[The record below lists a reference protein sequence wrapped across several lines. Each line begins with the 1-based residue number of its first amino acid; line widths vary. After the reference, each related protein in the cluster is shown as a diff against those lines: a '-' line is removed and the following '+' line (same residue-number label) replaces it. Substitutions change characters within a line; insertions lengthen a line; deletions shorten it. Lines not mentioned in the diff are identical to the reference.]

1 MEILIILIIVLAV
14 VFIIVATSGN
24 KKAAAT
30 NNVNQTNQSV
40 NITSAVPEK
49 TNDDKN
55 SYKKSNNSASRK
67 DIIDFIEFDKISD
80 DMIIQDKGNKYTM
93 VLQCKGINYDLMSEI
108 EQLSVEEGFINFLS
122 TLRFPIQLYVQ
133 ARTIDMKKSIN
144 MYKDKVKSIADEYNE
159 KNEAYKKIAS
169 DLNAKDNDIEYA
181 EYEKEKLANIN
192 EYANDITR
200 YVERLS
206 LNKQMLQ
213 RRFYVIL
220 SYYKSEITSASSFNK
235 DELYEICNNELYTRA
250 QTIISSL
257 QSSSVSA
264 RVLSSNEVAE
274 LLYISYNRDDEKLMD
289 IKTALDSGFYRMY
302 STSKD
307 VYEKKEE
314 MMQRQIEEQA
324 MQRIKIA
331 VEEARLNGTLQSRD
345 DFIEE
350 YETAVDTRAVHIIE
364 NSDMDDKTKLNIQNQ
379 IIETHNKEFDEREK
393 ERNKKAKLKEKEQN
407 NEDNKNQEEKIES
420 KIDSEK
426 QEKKVETETEN
437 SAEDSII

>member
-1 MEILIILIIVLAV
+1 MGILI
-14 VFIIVATSGN
+14 FIIIILAIVFVIVASSGN
-24 KKAAAT
+24 KNKKVQSNIVQT
-30 NNVNQTNQSV
+30 TVSMDNVNTINKSQQ
-40 NITSAVPEK
+40 
-49 TNDDKN
+49 NDN
-55 SYKKSNNSASRK
+55 SYKKNINTAPRK
-67 DIIDFIEFDKISD
+67 DMLDFMDFDKISD
-80 DMIIQDKGNKYTM
+80 DMVIQDKGNKYTM

-122 TLRFPIQLYVQ
+122 TLKFPIQLYVQ
-133 ARTIDMKKSIN
+133 ARTIDLKKSIN
-144 MYKDKVKSIADEYNE
+144 MYKDKVKTIAEEYNE
-159 KNEAYKKIAS
+159 KNEIYNQVAS
-169 DLNAKDNDIEYA
+169 DLNAKNDDIKLA

-192 EYANDITR
+192 EYASDITR

-257 QSSSVSA
+257 QTSSVSA
-264 RVLSSNEVAE
+264 RVLNSNEVAE

-307 VYEKKEE
+307 VYEKKEAV
-314 MMQRQIEEQA
+314 MLKQIEEEA
-324 MQRIKIA
+324 MLRIKMA
-331 VEEARLNGTLQSRD
+331 VEQARENGTLETKD

-350 YETAVDTRAVHIIE
+350 YETAVDTRAVQIIE
-364 NSDMDDKTKLNIQNQ
+364 DSDIDQETKVNIQNQ
-379 IIETHNKEFDEREK
+379 IIKTHNEEVDERETQ
-393 ERNKKAKLKEKEQN
+393 RNKKVVLEKN
-407 NEDNKNQEEKIES
+407 VNKDQEEIDNEKSIKKI
-420 KIDSEK
+420 
-426 QEKKVETETEN
+426 ETETEN
-437 SAEDSII
+437 AAEDSII